1 MATSLAAQP
10 VSRICDY
17 KGEGKFGPLQVSFDE
32 ASRSVTVTTGD
43 GQVWRYQDGATG
55 PINPYSA
62 KDDLGPVEQFVKL
75 SPDRVEVGFRWS
87 YDGSTAHLSYFDPAS
102 FRIPPSVACGVRC
115 GTSGPASGG
124 RALVQ
129 GHSRA
134 GPSLIR
140 WIWNSPR
147 PHHCAWLRDAA
158 ERESFAKR

>member
-1 MATSLAAQP
+1 MNRIPLALAGFVALLATPLAAQP

-102 FRIPPSVACGVRC
+102 FKNP
-115 GTSGPASGG
+115 
-124 RALVQ
+124 
-129 GHSRA
+129 
-134 GPSLIR
+134 
-140 WIWNSPR
+140 
-147 PHHCAWLRDAA
+147 
-158 ERESFAKR
+158 AKRCLWRSLWDFGTG